1 MVSDFFQ
8 LIFMKVIITND
19 SLDSLLSIQI
29 STNGGQ
35 SYSTYS
41 VSSLKDGL
49 TFDCSP
55 KDLKVIC
62 DVNTLKY
69 IQVLADGEKASSSDI
84 DLSNYIKIK
93 DIYVDL
99 YENPYFNKSLT
110 EEEIN
115 KLNEL
120 DRALYEH
127 RNDQYY
133 CCGKDF
139 DPYYWSHS
147 LALARPNTSDE
158 FNLDYNFT
166 NTWTSK
172 EEIINGS
179 NKYYNYYTINSVP
192 FESDRGLDFDL
203 RVRSNDGYLWDGYN
217 FFTNA
222 RVHFIKHF

>member
-1 MVSDFFQ
+1 
-8 LIFMKVIITND
+8 MKVIITND
-19 SLDSLLSIQI
+19 SLDSLLSVQI

-93 DIYVDL
+93 DFYVDV
-99 YENPYFNKSLT
+99 YENPYYNKDLT
-110 EEEIN
+110 KEEVD
-115 KLNEL
+115 KLQYLESS
-120 DRALYEH
+120 LYEH
-127 RNDQYY
+127 RQYPYY

-139 DPYYWSHS
+139 EPYNWKDALV
-147 LALARPNTSDE
+147 LAQPSSNNAIYRRDSFYCTWQSDDNSNYNYYYIITDE
-158 FNLDYNFT
+158 FNESFLDC
-166 NTWTSK
+166 
-172 EEIINGS
+172 
-179 NKYYNYYTINSVP
+179 
-192 FESDRGLDFDL
+192 DL
-203 RVRSNDGYLWDGYN
+203 RVQSDSYYLDDSGS

>member
-1 MVSDFFQ
+1 
-8 LIFMKVIITND
+8 MKVIITND
-19 SLDSLLSIQI
+19 SLDSLLSVQI

-99 YENPYFNKSLT
+99 YKNTYYGSKDLSDEERRKLSDLERMMYDNKDYRFYCNGEGFEPEMCSKDLRVAPAEVDDYWNSGISFDYDFHNSWRSNNGYYYYFINNEDILIDAPYFNLICPDCYGYIDDNTNHKFL
-110 EEEIN
+110 IN
-115 KLNEL
+115 E
-120 DRALYEH
+120 R
-127 RNDQYY
+127 
-133 CCGKDF
+133 
-139 DPYYWSHS
+139 
-147 LALARPNTSDE
+147 
-158 FNLDYNFT
+158 
-166 NTWTSK
+166 
-172 EEIINGS
+172 I
-179 NKYYNYYTINSVP
+179 
-192 FESDRGLDFDL
+192 
-203 RVRSNDGYLWDGYN
+203 
-217 FFTNA
+217 
-222 RVHFIKHF
+222 HFIKHF

>member
-19 SLDSLLSIQI
+19 SLDSLLSVQI

-49 TFDCSP
+49 TFNCSP

-93 DIYVDL
+93 DIYVDV
-99 YENPYFNKSLT
+99 YKNT
-110 EEEIN
+110 
-115 KLNEL
+115 
-120 DRALYEH
+120 
-127 RNDQYY
+127 YY
-133 CCGKDF
+133 GSED
-139 DPYYWSHS
+139 
-147 LALARPNTSDE
+147 LSDE
-158 FNLDYNFT
+158 ERHKLSDL
-166 NTWTSK
+166 
-172 EEIINGS
+172 EQMM
-179 NKYYNYYTINSVP
+179 YNYKDYRFYV
-192 FESDRGLDFDL
+192 
-203 RVRSNDGYLWDGYN
+203 W
-217 FFTNA
+217 
-222 RVHFIKHF
+222 

>member
-1 MVSDFFQ
+1 
-8 LIFMKVIITND
+8 MKVIITND

-84 DLSNYIKIK
+84 DLSNYLKIRDFYFDFYRNPYYGGK
-93 DIYVDL
+93 ELSDEDYKKLSYQERDL
-99 YENPYFNKSLT
+99 YNHRDE
-110 EEEIN
+110 
-115 KLNEL
+115 
-120 DRALYEH
+120 YE
-127 RNDQYY
+127 YY
-133 CCGKDF
+133 CRFRGNSDFHFWSSSVLLEDDNNRRNINYYVSSETVSDDKDGNSG
-139 DPYYWSHS
+139 YYFAYSE
-147 LALARPNTSDE
+147 AE
-158 FNLDYNFT
+158 GLDDG
-166 NTWTSK
+166 
-172 EEIINGS
+172 IINLVVES
-179 NKYYNYYTINSVP
+179 SQNYLDNDSFYT
-192 FESDRGLDFDL
+192 D
-203 RVRSNDGYLWDGYN
+203 
-217 FFTNA
+217 A

>member
-1 MVSDFFQ
+1 
-8 LIFMKVIITND
+8 MKVIITND

-93 DIYVDL
+93 DIYVDV
-99 YENPYFNKSLT
+99 YRNYDKTLT
-110 EEEIN
+110 EEEYNNLSSI
-115 KLNEL
+115 KKH
-120 DRALYEH
+120 LYDE
-127 RNDQYY
+127 RGNYLCYCYGNDDFSPRKFSDNIVLHSKDSNNIQTIYKSEFQNTYY
-133 CCGKDF
+133 QVNDLE
-139 DPYYWSHS
+139 DNNNYNDVYLMSHI
-147 LALARPNTSDE
+147 PDDE
-158 FNLDYNFT
+158 
-166 NTWTSK
+166 S
-172 EEIINGS
+172 
-179 NKYYNYYTINSVP
+179 YTV
-192 FESDRGLDFDL
+192 
-203 RVRSNDGYLWDGYN
+203 RVQSSDGYLDDYEHGDFY
-217 FFTNA
+217 TNA

>member
-19 SLDSLLSIQI
+19 SLDSLLSVQI

-69 IQVLADGEKASSSDI
+69 IQVLADGEKASSGDI

-93 DIYVDL
+93 DIYVDV
-99 YENPYFNKSLT
+99 YENPYYGKSLT
-110 EEEIN
+110 EEEVG
-115 KLNEL
+115 KLPYLESS
-120 DRALYEH
+120 LYEN
-127 RNDQYY
+127 RQYPYY
-133 CCGKDF
+133 CYGKDF
-139 DPYYWSHS
+139 EPYNWKDALV
-147 LALARPNTSDE
+147 LAQPSSNNAIYRKDDFYCTWHNNDVGSYYYIIKYE
-158 FNLDYNFT
+158 FNESFLDC
-166 NTWTSK
+166 
-172 EEIINGS
+172 
-179 NKYYNYYTINSVP
+179 
-192 FESDRGLDFDL
+192 DL
-203 RVRSNDGYLWDGYN
+203 RVQSDSYYLDDNGT

>member
-19 SLDSLLSIQI
+19 SLDSLLSVQI

-49 TFDCSP
+49 TFNCSP

-93 DIYVDL
+93 DIYVDVYKNTYYGSEDL
-99 YENPYFNKSLT
+99 SDEERHKLSDLEQMMYNYKDYRFYCNGEGFEPESCNKYLVVAPSEGGSSGIRFDDFHNSWHDNKGYYYYFLNNEDILIDAPYFNLICPDCYGYIDDNTNYKFL
-110 EEEIN
+110 IN
-115 KLNEL
+115 E
-120 DRALYEH
+120 
-127 RNDQYY
+127 
-133 CCGKDF
+133 
-139 DPYYWSHS
+139 
-147 LALARPNTSDE
+147 
-158 FNLDYNFT
+158 
-166 NTWTSK
+166 
-172 EEIINGS
+172 
-179 NKYYNYYTINSVP
+179 
-192 FESDRGLDFDL
+192 
-203 RVRSNDGYLWDGYN
+203 
-217 FFTNA
+217 